1 MRTKTMRTTVK
12 AMAAGLAMLAMGAPA
27 LAQTWKAERAAGRVG
42 ERSNGQLG
50 VVGAGNAQL
59 DKMVSDVNN
68 ERKALYF
75 AKAGSST
82 PELFAQVT
90 ACTLIDGLKP
100 DEKFQTPGGQW
111 KARGTG
117 ALKVP
122 DVLPICLQRAGE

>member
-1 MRTKTMRTTVK
+1 MRK
-12 AMAAGLAMLAMGAPA
+12 AMTVMATGLAMLAMGAPA

-50 VVGAGNAQL
+50 VVGAGSPAL
-59 DKMVSDVNN
+59 DKLVNDVNN

-100 DEKFQTPGGQW
+100 DEKYQTPSGAW